1 MLVAIK
7 NWYKGNRIFI
17 AVGITLIITFLSLF
31 RVSPVMPKLNL
42 NHADKYQHAVAYF
55 VVTLSWIWSFQ
66 TRNNNKSMQLWI
78 LLAVFLFGV
87 LMEVLQEVMTNYRT
101 ADVFDVLANTS
112 GIVLA
117 YLFFKVTR
125 MKRVNL
131 FFK

>member
-31 RVSPVMPKLNL
+31 RVSPVIPKLNL

-78 LLAVFLFGV
+78 LFAVFFFGV

>member
-1 MLVAIK
+1 
-7 NWYKGNRIFI
+7 
-17 AVGITLIITFLSLF
+17 
-31 RVSPVMPKLNL
+31 
-42 NHADKYQHAVAYF
+42 
-55 VVTLSWIWSFQ
+55 LSWIWSFQ

-101 ADVFDVLANTS
+101 ADVFDVLANIS

>member
-17 AVGITLIITFLSLF
+17 AIGITLIITFLSLF

>member
-7 NWYKGNRIFI
+7 NWFKGNRIFI

-31 RVSPVMPKLNL
+31 RVSPVVTKLNL

-55 VVTLSWIWSFQ
+55 AVTFSWIWSFQ
-66 TRNNNKSMQLWI
+66 TRNNNKSMQLKI
-78 LLAVFLFGV
+78 LFAVFLFGV

-117 YLFFKVTR
+117 YLFFLVTK
-125 MKRVNL
+125 MKRVNVFL
-131 FFK
+131 K

>member
-31 RVSPVMPKLNL
+31 RVSPVIPKLNL

-66 TRNNNKSMQLWI
+66 TRNNNKSMQLRI
-78 LLAVFLFGV
+78 LFAVFFFGV

>member
-7 NWYKGNRIFI
+7 NWFKGNRIFI

-31 RVSPVMPKLNL
+31 RVSPVVPKLNL

-55 VVTLSWIWSFQ
+55 AVTLSWIWSFQ
-66 TRNNNKSMQLWI
+66 TRNNNKSMQLKI
-78 LLAVFLFGV
+78 LFAVFLFGV

-117 YLFFKVTR
+117 YLFFLVTK
-125 MKRVNL
+125 MKRVNVFL
-131 FFK
+131 K

>member
-1 MLVAIK
+1 
-7 NWYKGNRIFI
+7 
-17 AVGITLIITFLSLF
+17 
-31 RVSPVMPKLNL
+31 MPKLNL

>member
-31 RVSPVMPKLNL
+31 RVSPVIPKLNL

-78 LLAVFLFGV
+78 LFAVFFFGV

-117 YLFFKVTR
+117 YWFFKVTR

>member
-31 RVSPVMPKLNL
+31 RVSPVIPKLNL